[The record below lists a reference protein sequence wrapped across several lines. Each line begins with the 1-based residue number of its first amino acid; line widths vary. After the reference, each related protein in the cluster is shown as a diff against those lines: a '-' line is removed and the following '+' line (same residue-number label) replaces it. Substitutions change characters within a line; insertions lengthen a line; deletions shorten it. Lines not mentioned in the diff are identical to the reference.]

1 MQIYYLSYLIYWVI
15 PHSVFWGIERLVR
28 GVIAGE
34 KVVRTSRRFAILIL
48 TLGDFYLTSI
58 GDSYF
63 DF

>member
-1 MQIYYLSYLIYWVI
+1 MQILYLSYLILSY
-15 PHSVFWGIERLVR
+15 PSVFWGIERLVR

-48 TLGDFYLTSI
+48 NLGDFYLTSI